1 MTTKQTTRKRPAS
14 TLVHVETDR
23 TPRRVAFWNR
33 RTGYIQSDRGPGGRL
48 SGIETPLSVVLS
60 LITGM
65 KPDDRTRVVYIIG
78 GEHVDSEPATAW
90 WAEPMAH
97 GWGYDGYEMSATTSD
112 RGHLNAGTYEREGV
126 TVDVRMSARWFP
138 GCDDPCVCVQ
148 AWNHLQ
154 TRLRATFGAGAA
166 LLATPAATG
175 LDLLARSLPRAPHG
189 HAPIEWPAAPEAL
202 QRVLYGNVGQGRM
215 QWCAAL
221 DQLGRTVEQ
230 VYSLDGRW
238 MYASCVSN
246 LPVGT
251 PTHTEYPRGADAQE
265 AYLSYVPAWYRVTSW
280 VPQEWGHIGLIPTRE
295 DRDTATSWPDTPGR
309 CIEDAWLSGAELA
322 VALSAGWPVVIWE
335 RWAYPDYQHTPG
347 SNPAGEWAK
356 RLRQLRSASQPA
368 AYGDAAEPMAGALR
382 HLLIDTVGMWHRRE
396 GERLRITPI
405 AEQRPEGARIHHL
418 DRKRGY
424 VAWYEPVPLSRWAT
438 PWQRPEWSA
447 TVWGKSRAKLH
458 TAALRLPRR
467 SIIDLRNDAI
477 QLTEQPPAS
486 CWPDDGQPG
495 TFRVKETLAGP
506 FTLTARGLVKKAKGN
521 A

>member
-14 TLVHVETDR
+14 TLVHVATDR

-33 RTGYIQSDRGPGGRL
+33 ESGIIQSDTGGGRSC
-48 SGIETPLSVVLS
+48 SGWPLSRVLN
-60 LITGM
+60 LIAA
-65 KPDDRTRVVYIIG
+65 TREPNRVRVLYIIG
-78 GEHVDSEPATAW
+78 GEHVDSEPETAW

-97 GWGYDGYEMSATTSD
+97 GWGYDGYEMSASTSD
-112 RGHLNAGTYEREGV
+112 RGHLNAGTYERDGV

-154 TRLRATFGAGAA
+154 TRIRAAFGRSAA

-189 HAPIEWPAAPEAL
+189 HAPIEWPAAPAEL
-202 QRVLYGNVGQGRM
+202 QEMLYRNVGQGRM
-215 QWCAAL
+215 QWCPTL
-221 DQLGRTVEQ
+221 DQLGRVVDQ

-251 PTHTEYPRGADAQE
+251 PTYHEWERGADAAE
-265 AYLSYVPAWYRVTSW
+265 AYLPYVPAWYRIAAW
-280 VPQEWGHIGLIPTRE
+280 IPDDWNHLGLIPDYDLARGE
-295 DRDTATSWPDTPGR
+295 RCWPDTPGQV
-309 CIEDAWLSGAELA
+309 IVSSWVSGAELG
-322 VALSAGWPVVIWE
+322 VALSAGWRVLICG
-335 RWAYPDYQHTPG
+335 RWAYPDYQHAPG

-356 RLRQLRSASQPA
+356 KLRVLRATSQAA

-396 GERLRITPI
+396 GEKLRITPI
-405 AEQRPEGARIHHL
+405 AEQRPATARVHHL
-418 DRKRGY
+418 DRKHGY

-447 TVWGKSRAKLH
+447 TVWGKSRYKLH
-458 TAALRLPRR
+458 TAALKLPRH

-477 QLTEQPPAS
+477 LLTERPAATS
-486 CWPDDGQPG
+486 WPDDEQPG
-495 TFRVKETLAGP
+495 TFRVKETLTGP
-506 FTLTARGLVKKAKGN
+506 FTLSTRGLVKAKG
-521 A
+521 ATA